1 MKFRNLINFIIII
14 GPTTPLLIFCSFP
27 SLILLLIL
35 LFLILVFI
43 LLFIPL
49 PTSIRI
55 SYLPSIY
62 HYSSHFD
69 SYHHSNTL
77 SILNTMSYLSLHL
90 YHLII
95 SQIILLFHLHPI
107 YYTYLS
113 FPKIYAHIP
122 FYMSHNQIKEYA
134 RMKVI
139 HITIRLISILTHVL
153 NFCLQIHESFN

>member
-14 GPTTPLLIFCSFP
+14 APTPLLISYYFFHS
-27 SLILLLIL
+27 LIL

-55 SYLPSIY
+55 YLYLPSIY

-69 SYHHSNTL
+69 SYHHSNTP
-77 SILNTMSYLSLHL
+77 SILNTMSYLSLDL
-90 YHLII
+90 YYLII

-113 FPKIYAHIP
+113 FPEIYAHIP

-134 RMKVI
+134 QMKVI
-139 HITIRLISILTHVL
+139 HIIIHLISILTHGL
-153 NFCLQIHESFN
+153 NFYLQIHESFN